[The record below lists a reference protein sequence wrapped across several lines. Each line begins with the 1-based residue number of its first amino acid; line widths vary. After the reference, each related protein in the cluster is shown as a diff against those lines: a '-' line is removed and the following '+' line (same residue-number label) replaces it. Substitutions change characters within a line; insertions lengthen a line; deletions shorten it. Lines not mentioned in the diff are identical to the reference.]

1 MFNLASV
8 VIIVGIVFARLY
20 YCLVNH
26 AYYAENLNEIL
37 NIRQGGLSIH
47 GGILGGFISGVI
59 YCKYLRLPILKMA
72 DIVAYGLILAQ
83 AIGRWGNF
91 MNQEAHGVATTLGF
105 LKSLHLP
112 KFIINQM
119 YIDGTYYQPTFL
131 YESLWDISGFV
142 VLIIL
147 RRQKKLLKSGEV
159 VLSYIIWYSF
169 GRFFIEGMRTDSL
182 MLGSLRVSQWLSL
195 ILFISAIAAIF
206 YRRYNDPLLKWYT
219 E

>member
-1 MFNLASV
+1 MVL
-8 VIIVGIVFARLY
+8 
-20 YCLVNH
+20 
-26 AYYAENLNEIL
+26 
-37 NIRQGGLSIH
+37 
-47 GGILGGFISGVI
+47 
-59 YCKYLRLPILKMA
+59 
-72 DIVAYGLILAQ
+72 
-83 AIGRWGNF
+83 
-91 MNQEAHGVATTLGF
+91 
-105 LKSLHLP
+105 
-112 KFIINQM
+112 

-142 VLIIL
+142 FLIIL